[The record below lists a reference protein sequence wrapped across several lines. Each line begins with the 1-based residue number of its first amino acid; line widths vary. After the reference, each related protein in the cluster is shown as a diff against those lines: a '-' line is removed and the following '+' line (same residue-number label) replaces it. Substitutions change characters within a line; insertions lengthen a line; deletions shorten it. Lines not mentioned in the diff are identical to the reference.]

1 MSRLASS
8 FPPSLQDSQFLFKLM
23 WYHVARRGTLEL
35 AILGPALIL
44 SLSTSAWQV
53 GKLVQQRLYQ
63 IYHSGMRVFIF
74 PASYP
79 FPELSLECH
88 GILLL

>member
-53 GKLVQQRLYQ
+53 GTATFVPNLPQWHAGFYL
-63 IYHSGMRVFIF
+63 SCLLSF
-74 PASYP
+74 P
-79 FPELSLECH
+79 
-88 GILLL
+88 